1 MNSITDINFTTMEN
15 DPNRMVALLEE
26 FTRVY
31 QQYSDGSIAL
41 REANC
46 GKIQWKGMVRP
57 IEEDDLFAGRLEQ
70 NPIGFVGQSDEGALG
85 YYHHPDA
92 INKLMED
99 PRLTDEN
106 QRILQSLSGFW
117 QKENTVAK
125 TKAAY
130 PEGMREALPSDDY
143 VGETGIAFTLWRMS
157 GIQMDYRKLVSLGI
171 PGLRQEINGHKK
183 NCKETGSLDFYD
195 AALLA
200 LDTFCD
206 VCLFYAQA
214 AREQS
219 KKTPREERADELIAM
234 AETLEIITRERPTTL
249 RQALQLTFLYSAL
262 DGTRNY
268 GRMDDYLGDL
278 YVTEKEAGTIDEEEA
293 VRLLT
298 SIWNLMISRGYRYDT
313 RLIVGGKGRIHEKNA
328 NEVALVIL
336 EVTSRVRD
344 IVPQVAL
351 RFYKG
356 QDPRLYNKGLDILG
370 SGYTYPMLYND
381 DSVIPAAGKAFDV
394 PLEEAAHVIQYGCGE
409 YVINHR
415 SVATPSSVLNL
426 LQALIVTM
434 NKGTDPMTDRHM
446 GMPRERYD
454 RYGNFET
461 FDLLFQAYKEQ
472 VEYHVEWLA
481 RHEELEYIYAGKDN
495 AYLLSSI
502 LMDDCLERG
511 KGMFSGGIRYLDGT
525 MESYGNAN
533 TADSLV
539 AIRELVYEK
548 KAFTLDQLNQ
558 MLKANFAGYEREQRM
573 MANCPKYGNDEEIP
587 DAMMMEV
594 HNHVCNFTRAQNQK
608 TSLHAYLVVIIN
620 NDANTVMGSNTPASP
635 DGRYSGYYMN
645 PGNNPMG
652 GADKKGVTAFLNS
665 LLKPDTTIHGG
676 AVQNMKFSKE
686 MFTKNRPVL
695 ESLLNT
701 YFEKGGAQAMLTVL
715 GRSDLEEAMKY
726 PEKYQ
731 NLIVRVGGFSERFVN
746 LPRTTQQEVLSRTL
760 Y

>member
-1 MNSITDINFTTMEN
+1 MKVKTDINFQAMD
-15 DPNRMVALLEE
+15 DPNRMVGLLEE

-31 QQYSDGSIAL
+31 QQHGDGSVAL
-41 REANC
+41 REASC
-46 GKIQWKGMVRP
+46 GQIQWQGMVRP
-57 IEEDDLFAGRLEQ
+57 IEENDLFAGRLVP
-70 NPIGFVGQSDEGALG
+70 NPIGFIGQSDEAAMG
-85 YYHHPDA
+85 YYHYPEA
-92 INKLMED
+92 IKKIMED
-99 PRLTDEN
+99 PRLTREN
-106 QRILQSLSGFW
+106 QVILQSLSDFW
-117 QKENTVAK
+117 QKENTV
-125 TKAAY
+125 TKAKEAY
-130 PEGMREALPSDDY
+130 PEGMLDALPSDDY

-157 GIQMDYRKLVSLGI
+157 GIQMDYRKLVNLGI
-171 PGLRQEINGHKK
+171 PGLRAEISRYKK
-183 NCKETGSLDFYD
+183 SCRDADSRDFYD
-195 AALLA
+195 ATLMA
-200 LDTFCD
+200 LDTFCE
-206 VCLFYAQA
+206 VCLFYART

-219 KKTPREERADELIAM
+219 KETPGKERANELIAM
-234 AETLEIITRERPTTL
+234 AETLEIITREKPTTL
-249 RQALQLTFLYSAL
+249 RQALQLIFLYSVL

-268 GRMDDYLGDL
+268 GRMDDYLGDV
-278 YVTEKEAGTIDEEEA
+278 YVAEKEAGTIDEEEA
-293 VRLLT
+293 IRLLT
-298 SIWNLMISRGYRYDT
+298 SIWELMIARGYRYDT
-313 RLIVGGKGRIHEKNA
+313 RLIVGGKGRANEKNA
-328 NEVALVIL
+328 NEMALVIL

-351 RFYKG
+351 RFCKK

-370 SGYTYPMLYND
+370 SGYTFPMLYND
-381 DSVIPAAGKAFDV
+381 DSVIPAAAKAFDI
-394 PLEEAAHVIQYGCGE
+394 PLEEATQVIQYGCGE

-434 NKGTDPMTDRHM
+434 NKGTDPMTGRHM
-446 GMPRERYD
+446 GMPSERYD

-461 FDLLFQAYKEQ
+461 FDLLFRAYKEQ

-502 LMDDCLERG
+502 LMNDCLERG

-533 TADSLV
+533 TSDSLV

-548 KAFTLDQLNQ
+548 KAFTLDQLNE

-573 MANCPKYGNDEEIP
+573 MAKCPKYGNDEEIP

-594 HNHVCNFTRAQNQK
+594 HNHVCNVTRAQKQN

-620 NDANTVMGSNTPASP
+620 NDANTVMGLNTPASP

-665 LLKPDTTIHGG
+665 LLKPDTAIHGG
-676 AVQNMKFSKE
+676 AVQNMKFSKD
-686 MFTKNRPVL
+686 MFTKNRPLL

-701 YFEKGGAQAMLTVL
+701 YFDKGGAQAMLTVL
-715 GRSDLEEAMKY
+715 GRSDLEEAMKH

-746 LPRTTQQEVLSRTL
+746 LPRHTQLEVLSRTL